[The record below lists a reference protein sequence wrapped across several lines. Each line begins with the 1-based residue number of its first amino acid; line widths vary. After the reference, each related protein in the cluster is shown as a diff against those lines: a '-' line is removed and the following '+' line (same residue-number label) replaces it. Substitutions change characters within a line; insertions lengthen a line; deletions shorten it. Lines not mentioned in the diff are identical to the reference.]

1 MPGAAGSGGYRKPSK
16 PAPVSGPGAGSK
28 RTDGGPAQK
37 LRDLPDAQYGE
48 AATFRSLQEK
58 APLAQTPSTASAP
71 KGRSGGGAGSSMPTL
86 GAPTTRPDEP
96 VTTGIGAGGAGLGA
110 VQQAQTQG
118 DLDRLKRYL
127 PALIEM
133 AGRPDATPSFRNYVR
148 LLRAKVG

>member
-1 MPGAAGSGGYRKPSK
+1 MPGAAGSGGYRQPSK

-48 AATFRSLQEK
+48 AATFRSLQDK
-58 APLAQTPSTASAP
+58 APLAQTPSATAP
-71 KGRSGGGAGSSMPTL
+71 KPSGGGGAGSGLTPL
-86 GAPTTRPDEP
+86 GAPTTRPDQP
-96 VTTGIGAGGAGLGA
+96 IDSGLGQGGAGLGGLQDA
-110 VQQAQTQG
+110 QQAG

-127 PALIEM
+127 PALVEM
-133 AGRPDATPSFRNYVR
+133 ANRPDATPGFRNYVR